1 MASFEE
7 DYVLQFFITI
17 HPIQADINGFPS
29 RRKEGERFRFH
40 ILDDALPRP
49 QTQPTH
55 WPL

>member
-7 DYVLQFFITI
+7 DYVLQFLITI

-29 RRKEGERFRFH
+29 RRKEGERFH

>member
-1 MASFEE
+1 MVSFEE
-7 DYVLQFFITI
+7 DDVLQFLITI

-29 RRKEGERFRFH
+29 PRKEGERFH

-49 QTQPTH
+49 QTKSTH